1 MNAVRP
7 VRTQKNYG
15 AVVLA
20 KRGIAEEEVSRRHR
34 GWPND
39 TAEQGADDGADKRV
53 ARSLILHLFATVN
66 ISGALEERIHSHG
79 RAQSHFISLG
89 GFWSCAET
97 VLIPTSVS
105 VDPFTRKCAQS
116 HFISFGGFWSCAGT
130 VVIPASMDPFARK
143 CAQSHFVSF
152 GGF

>member
-39 TAEQGADDGADKRV
+39 TAEQGADDGADERM

-79 RAQSHFISLG
+79 DARSHISSVWVVFGHAQKLY
-89 GFWSCAET
+89 
-97 VLIPTSVS
+97 
-105 VDPFTRKCAQS
+105 
-116 HFISFGGFWSCAGT
+116 
-130 VVIPASMDPFARK
+130 
-143 CAQSHFVSF
+143 
-152 GGF
+152 